1 MRERNRSIRIIFV
14 ILISALTTLAVGAQT
29 PLKVCPNPAAPCKS
43 KHKKFE
49 TYDLPFAL
57 PKTIKPNVTYQSSPF
72 FAVILKNWADSDCDG
87 GEYSTAIE
95 KFRLQAQKLFPDR
108 KAFADNMCP
117 DMGALGYSINGKP
130 HVGAFV
136 AVYAGENQAEADE
149 VLAKVKEKYKGAK
162 VAKMRVSFERIEQ

>member
-1 MRERNRSIRIIFV
+1 MRNQNRPVRIIFA
-14 ILISALTTLAVGAQT
+14 ILITEIMTLAVGAQT
-29 PLKVCPNPAAPCKS
+29 PLKVCPDPAAPCKS
-43 KHKKFE
+43 RHKKFE
-49 TYDLPFAL
+49 TYDLPFTL

-95 KFRLQAQKLFPDR
+95 KFRAQAQKLFPDR

-117 DMGALGYSINGKP
+117 DMGALGYAINGKNN
-130 HVGAFV
+130 VGAFV
-136 AVYAGENQAEADE
+136 AVYAGETQAEADG

-162 VAKMRVSFERIEQ
+162 VARMRVSFERIEQ

>member
-1 MRERNRSIRIIFV
+1 MRKQTRLIRIIFAG
-14 ILISALTTLAVGAQT
+14 LIAAVMTSAIVAQT
-29 PLKVCPNPAAPCKS
+29 PLKVCPDPASPCKS

-49 TYDLPFAL
+49 TYDLPFTL

-95 KFRLQAQKLFPDR
+95 RFRVQAQKLFPGR

-117 DMGALGYSINGKP
+117 DMGALGYVINGKP

-136 AVYAGENQAEADE
+136 AVYAGETQADADE
-149 VLAKVKEKYKGAK
+149 FLAKAKEKYKAAK